1 MLKLILSGILGNDA
15 EVREVND
22 GKLIKFS
29 VAINKDYKNAE
40 GVKVEKTDWIQ
51 ALLWRN
57 GKQSSKVSEFLK
69 KGKRVILE
77 GDPGVDSYIT
87 KEGKA
92 KGQLTITIKNLE
104 LVN

>member
-1 MLKLILSGILGNDA
+1 MLKLFLSGILGNDA
-15 EVREVND
+15 EVKEVND

-29 VAINKDYKNAE
+29 VAINKDYKNSE

-51 ALLWRN
+51 ALMWRN

-77 GDPGVDSYIT
+77 GDPGVDSYLS
-87 KEGKA
+87 KEGEA
-92 KGQLTITIKNLE
+92 KGQLTITVKNLE

>member
-77 GDPGVDSYIT
+77 GDPGVDAYLT

-92 KGQLTITIKNLE
+92 KGQLTITVKNLE